1 MLSGDSAAAGLP
13 GNPWHALAEMR
24 ALSNWTRRHLHQVT
38 APCLVMHA
46 REDDVASMG
55 NAELV
60 MTRVSGPKE
69 LVVLEDSYHMITIDR
84 ERRDVIRRSARF
96 FTEIGERTG
105 VLKAVA

>member
-1 MLSGDSAAAGLP
+1 
-13 GNPWHALAEMR
+13 
-24 ALSNWTRRHLHQVT
+24 
-38 APCLVMHA
+38 MHA

-60 MTRVSGPKE
+60 MSRVSGPKE

-84 ERRDVIRRSARF
+84 ERREVIRRSARF
-96 FTEIGERTG
+96 FTGIGERSG